1 MSKQIRWIVTVV
13 FVWLVATIPLLA
25 QEESSNIFAGRP
37 TLWVAII
44 IGFITTGVTL
54 VCAYRMRGG
63 LIGTA
68 LNFMTGGM
76 FLVVLGFLA
85 VVVSWADADTQA
97 FVHDVLFI
105 IGYLLMLAAAL
116 QLRQM
121 TN

>member
-1 MSKQIRWIVTVV
+1 MSKQIRKIATIL
-13 FVWLVATIPLLA
+13 FVWMAATMPLLA

-37 TLWVAII
+37 TLWIAII
-44 IGFITTGVTL
+44 IGIVATVMTSIY
-54 VCAYRMRGG
+54 AYRMHGG

-68 LNFMTGGM
+68 LNFMVGGM

-85 VVVSWADADTQA
+85 VVVSWADTDMQA
-97 FVHDVLFI
+97 FVHDILFI

-121 TN
+121 TV